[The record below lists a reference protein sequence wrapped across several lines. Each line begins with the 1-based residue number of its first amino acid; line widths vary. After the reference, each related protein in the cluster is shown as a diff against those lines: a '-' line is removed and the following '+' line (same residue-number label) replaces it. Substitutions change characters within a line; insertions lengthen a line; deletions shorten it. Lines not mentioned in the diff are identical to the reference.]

1 MSELKVNVISEVTG
15 ANGVVVDSVKLKDGG
30 IVIADA
36 GNIGSTSDVDA
47 IAIGSDG
54 DITLTQDLEL
64 QHDGAILSFGAN
76 DEVSLT
82 HVHDTG
88 LLLNSTN
95 VIQFNDASQNIGAP
109 SATVLDINATD
120 EIELNATLV
129 DINANVEISGTATTT
144 GVHTF
149 TAIPVLPANTI
160 DSDMYVDGS
169 IDTAH
174 IADAQIT
181 KAKLADQVDVFSGT
195 SLNAA
200 DLGSGIHIKTA
211 DSGASVLSD
220 TDEFVIEAGDA
231 NTGMS
236 FLSTGGNYQQISF
249 GDDGDNDIGKIRYEH
264 GSNRLEFHT
273 NAAEGLRI
281 DSAGHVTKPL
291 QPAVHAVPNA
301 AQNDMATGIVTIVL
315 GAEVYDTNS
324 DFNVSNSTFTA
335 PVTGKYLVACSV
347 DISDIDTATQWMY
360 GNLLVSSNRNYY
372 FNTTDPRKDYSAD
385 ISKSFAASAI
395 VDMDANDTLLLKI
408 RSSSH
413 GAAQMNVV
421 YGGGETFLTIALLH

>member
-149 TAIPVLPANTI
+149 TAVPVFPNNTI
-160 DSDMYVDGS
+160 ETADIQADAITGAKIADDAINSEHYTDGS

-174 IADAQIT
+174 IADGQVT
-181 KAKLADQVDVFSGT
+181 TAKLATAVLTGATDIGAAIAD
-195 SLNAA
+195 A
-200 DLGSGIHIKTA
+200 DLLLVDDGAGGTLRKTA
-211 DSGASVLSD
+211 ASRLKTYI
-220 TDEFVIEAGDA
+220 TDNTPAFAAKIGGGVIE
-231 NTGMS
+231 N
-236 FLSTGGNYQQISF
+236 N
-249 GDDGDNDIGKIRYEH
+249 
-264 GSNRLEFHT
+264 
-273 NAAEGLRI
+273 
-281 DSAGHVTKPL
+281 
-291 QPAVHAVPNA
+291 
-301 AQNDMATGIVTIVL
+301 
-315 GAEVYDTNS
+315 
-324 DFNVSNSTFTA
+324 
-335 PVTGKYLVACSV
+335 
-347 DISDIDTATQWMY
+347 
-360 GNLLVSSNRNYY
+360 
-372 FNTTDPRKDYSAD
+372 
-385 ISKSFAASAI
+385 
-395 VDMDANDTLLLKI
+395 
-408 RSSSH
+408 
-413 GAAQMNVV
+413 
-421 YGGGETFLTIALLH
+421 

>member
-36 GNIGSTSDVDA
+36 GNIGSVSDVDA

-149 TAIPVLPANTI
+149 TAVPVFPNNTI
-160 DSDMYVDGS
+160 ETADIQADAVTGAKIADDANNSEHYTDGS

-174 IADAQIT
+174 IADGQVT
-181 KAKLADQVDVFSGT
+181 VGKLATAVLTGATDIGAAIADADLFLVDDGAGGTLRKTAASRLKTYVVPGLTGFDSWRLTSNFTGSSGT
-195 SLNAA
+195 IDGSWERQDTASENIK
-200 DLGSGIHIKTA
+200 LG
-211 DSGASVLSD
+211 
-220 TDEFVIEAGDA
+220 
-231 NTGMS
+231 TGMS
-236 FLSTGGNYQQISF
+236 ESSGVFTF
-249 GDDGDNDIGKIRYEH
+249 
-264 GSNRLEFHT
+264 
-273 NAAEGLRI
+273 
-281 DSAGHVTKPL
+281 
-291 QPAVHAVPNA
+291 PN
-301 AQNDMATGIVTIVL
+301 TGIWKIEFWTNVVPAAASNYTGFYVSYSTNGGTGYSYLNGAWGSTDTSGRSITI
-315 GAEVYDTNS
+315 GASN
-324 DFNVSNSTFTA
+324 FLNVSNATNYRIKAIASA
-335 PVTGKYLVACSV
+335 TGNGEYQANTNV
-347 DISDIDTATQWMY
+347 
-360 GNLLVSSNRNYY
+360 NYTY
-372 FNTTDPRKDYSAD
+372 FN
-385 ISKSFAASAI
+385 F
-395 VDMDANDTLLLKI
+395 I
-408 RSSSH
+408 RLGDS
-413 GAAQMNVV
+413 
-421 YGGGETFLTIALLH
+421 T

>member
-149 TAIPVLPANTI
+149 TAVPVFPNNTI
-160 DSDMYVDGS
+160 ETADIQADAITGAKIADDAINSEHYTDGS
-169 IDTAH
+169 QLTQH
-174 IADAQIT
+174 T
-181 KAKLADQVDVFSGT
+181 YSRRT
-195 SLNAA
+195 SY
-200 DLGSGIHIKTA
+200 SR
-211 DSGASVLSD
+211 
-220 TDEFVIEAGDA
+220 
-231 NTGMS
+231 
-236 FLSTGGNYQQISF
+236 
-249 GDDGDNDIGKIRYEH
+249 KI
-264 GSNRLEFHT
+264 
-273 NAAEGLRI
+273 
-281 DSAGHVTKPL
+281 
-291 QPAVHAVPNA
+291 
-301 AQNDMATGIVTIVL
+301 
-315 GAEVYDTNS
+315 
-324 DFNVSNSTFTA
+324 SNSCT
-335 PVTGKYLVACSV
+335 YWC
-347 DISDIDTATQWMY
+347 
-360 GNLLVSSNRNYY
+360 N
-372 FNTTDPRKDYSAD
+372 
-385 ISKSFAASAI
+385 
-395 VDMDANDTLLLKI
+395 
-408 RSSSH
+408 
-413 GAAQMNVV
+413 
-421 YGGGETFLTIALLH
+421 

>member
-149 TAIPVLPANTI
+149 TAVPVFPNNTI
-160 DSDMYVDGS
+160 ETADIQADAITGAKIADNAVVTAGINADAVTGAKIADDAINSEHYTDGS

-181 KAKLADQVDVFSGT
+181 AAKLASGVGGITVADQWR
-195 SLNAA
+195 
-200 DLGSGIHIKTA
+200 
-211 DSGASVLSD
+211 LS
-220 TDEFVIEAGDA
+220 A
-231 NTGMS
+231 NQE
-236 FLSTGGNYQQISF
+236 LST
-249 GDDGDNDIGKIRYEH
+249 NDITA
-264 GSNRLEFHT
+264 NLERVDDTGVGFIG
-273 NAAEGLRI
+273 NAMTVSSG
-281 DSAGHVTKPL
+281 VFTFP
-291 QPAVHAVPNA
+291 
-301 AQNDMATGIVTIVL
+301 ATGIYRVEVNATFSKNTDGG
-315 GAEVYDTNS
+315 GARYMMVRTQTTTN
-324 DFNVSNSTFTA
+324 NSTYANVARAITNIDDYIANTVTASCASIIYLDVTNTSNVKVKFTTSSA
-335 PVTGKYLVACSV
+335 TGTDHFLDGTTADNYTHFTFTRLG
-347 DISDIDTATQWMY
+347 DT
-360 GNLLVSSNRNYY
+360 
-372 FNTTDPRKDYSAD
+372 
-385 ISKSFAASAI
+385 
-395 VDMDANDTLLLKI
+395 
-408 RSSSH
+408 
-413 GAAQMNVV
+413 
-421 YGGGETFLTIALLH
+421 